1 MLAAHNGGMAEPL
14 RCHLL
19 IGPPASG
26 KTTLAQ
32 ALAPLLSADGASPAL
47 VLSTDVIRS
56 ELFGDAAVQGPW
68 LDIETRLQQRI
79 AGAGAAV
86 LGGNVGESAL
96 VAGAGALAGREIA
109 KATNKNKQC

>member
-1 MLAAHNGGMAEPL
+1 MRHLIILTSVMAL
-14 RCHLL
+14 
-19 IGPPASG
+19 
-26 KTTLAQ
+26 
-32 ALAPLLSADGASPAL
+32 ASPAL
-47 VLSTDVIRS
+47 
-56 ELFGDAAVQGPW
+56 A
-68 LDIETRLQQRI
+68 QQRAPANGPVPQMFETGGKSYASLEECLRAKKRAQTRATIAGAVI